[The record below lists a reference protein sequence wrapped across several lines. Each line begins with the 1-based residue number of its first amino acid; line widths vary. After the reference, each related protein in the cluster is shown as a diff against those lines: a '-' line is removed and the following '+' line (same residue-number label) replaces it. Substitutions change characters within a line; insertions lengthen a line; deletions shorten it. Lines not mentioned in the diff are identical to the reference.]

1 MKKKLSFFAAIGLS
15 LALTTSAFAVAFND
29 IGNSYAKNKILAL
42 SDAGVINGYPDGT
55 FKPTKGITRDEF
67 AKMICVAL
75 ELPQYPKGAEKF
87 TDVENWARGYVGT
100 LIKTG
105 TLKGYSDTKFGGK
118 DSLSREQMAT
128 IFVRLLF
135 VETLASEAYEEGDIP
150 CNFGDQ
156 AQIDNYAKAHV
167 ALAQHIG
174 LIKGDGTNFY
184 PDAKAERQAVARV
197 LYEFLNARY
206 DYEAAARQLTDNLD
220 EESKE
225 VVAKALEQWI
235 FCQALIDIDLGR

>member
-1 MKKKLSFFAAIGLS
+1 MKKRTSFIAAIGLS
-15 LALTTSAFAVAFND
+15 FALTTSSFAAMFND
-29 IGNSYAKNKILAL
+29 IGNSYAKNEIMAL
-42 SDAGVINGYPDGT
+42 SNTGVINGYPDGT

-67 AKMICVAL
+67 AKLICVAL
-75 ELPQYPKGAEKF
+75 DLPQYPKGAEKF

-105 TLKGYSDTKFGGK
+105 TLKGYNDTKFGGK
-118 DSLSREQMAT
+118 DILSREQMAT

-150 CNFGDQ
+150 CNFADQ

-174 LIKGDGTNFY
+174 LIKGD
-184 PDAKAERQAVARV
+184 
-197 LYEFLNARY
+197 
-206 DYEAAARQLTDNLD
+206 QLL
-220 EESKE
+220 SR
-225 VVAKALEQWI
+225 
-235 FCQALIDIDLGR
+235 C